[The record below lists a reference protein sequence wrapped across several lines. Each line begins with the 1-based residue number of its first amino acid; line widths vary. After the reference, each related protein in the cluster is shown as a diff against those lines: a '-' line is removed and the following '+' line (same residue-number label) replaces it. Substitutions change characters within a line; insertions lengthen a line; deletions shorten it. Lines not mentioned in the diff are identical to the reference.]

1 MLNNNIKTIVREDTD
16 YIKLFN
22 SKFNKI
28 IYNNDSAIVLF
39 NNGNICFL
47 NNDNWEKRNIGYNFN
62 IIDGCF
68 LNDKLLLICIY
79 ENNVHI
85 LQSDITDN
93 YLKFNIL
100 FETPY
105 IQNVSIHSNKKMCV
119 VIIDSSYYIINSD
132 NFTISNK
139 YSMNSYNK
147 VILFNNELIFI
158 SINDKIISFFKN
170 DVKIGSF
177 TILEQLVNIYVN
189 ELNQVFIADSK
200 NIYNTLDMI
209 SFSTILN
216 LSFSI
221 NDVLITDDIL
231 ISIGDYQYCVSSVD
245 GSNKLTLNTKSNDIE
260 KYSIAYNN
268 LIIYFVYYEKYTTKI
283 KILNKDGTLVQ
294 IKNKI
299 LFNEDI
305 VTVDNHNKSSYLF
318 YYSKNIFAEF
328 KNGSFYKF
336 EILDKIKI
344 SFDKIKLIYFLNNI
358 YLIGVS
364 NSKLRIIKLNED
376 YTYNEDITI
385 NNDLINL
392 SNISFIDCIIL
403 NDKITC
409 VLSNSSITTFF
420 TTTDFITISYNQRK
434 ISCNDTILFNGVIYL
449 IYENT
454 DNEIMLFNTNDFSS
468 ICYHFKAVNYV
479 KTKCNDDTIVTMCDN
494 ATYIVDSNLT
504 AKKLDFVITDI
515 AFGETIL
522 CIIDG
527 ILYKTDKAISTLE
540 KIDTGNK
547 TISKIEYINQYYIL
561 IYVENKISFYI
572 TSKQLKFNDL
582 YEYKTIIYK

>member
-28 IYNNDSAIVLF
+28 IYNDNNALVLF
-39 NNGNICFL
+39 DNGNIGFL
-47 NNDNWEKRNIGYNFN
+47 NNDNWEKRNIEYNYN

-68 LNDKLLLICIY
+68 LNDKLLLMCVY
-79 ENNVHI
+79 ENNVYI
-85 LQSDITDN
+85 LQSDSINN

-100 FETPY
+100 FETSY
-105 IQNVSIHSNKKMCV
+105 LKNVNMHFNKNTCV
-119 VIIDSSYYIINSD
+119 ITVDSSYY
-132 NFTISNK
+132 TIDSNLTVSSK
-139 YSMNSYNK
+139 YSMSSYDK
-147 VILFNNELIFI
+147 IILFNDELVFI
-158 SINDKIISFFKN
+158 TISDKIVSFFKN
-170 DVKIGSF
+170 DTKIISL
-177 TILEQLVNIYVN
+177 TILEQFVDINVN
-189 ELNQVFIADSK
+189 ELNQIFVVDNK
-200 NIYNTLDMI
+200 NVYRTLDLV

-216 LSFSI
+216 LDFSI
-221 NDVLITDDIL
+221 NNVLTMDDVL
-231 ISIGDYQYCVSSVD
+231 ISIGNSQYCVSNVD
-245 GSNKLTLNTKSNDIE
+245 GSDKLILNTQNNNIE

-268 LIIYFVYYEKYTTKI
+268 LIIYFVYYENYITKI
-283 KILNKDGTLVQ
+283 KILNKDGTLFQ

-305 VTVDNHNKSSYLF
+305 ITIDNHNKSSNLF

-328 KNGSFYKF
+328 KNGSFCKF

-344 SFDKIKLIYFLNNI
+344 NFDKIKLIYFLNNI
-358 YLIGVS
+358 YLIGIS

-376 YTYNEDITI
+376 YTYSEDIAI
-385 NNDLINL
+385 NSDLINL
-392 SNISFIDCIIL
+392 SNISFIDCITT

-409 VLSNSSITTFF
+409 VISNSTITTFF
-420 TTTDFITISYNQRK
+420 TTTDFITISYNQRQ

-449 IYENT
+449 IYENA

-468 ICYHFKAVNYV
+468 ICYHFKAVNYN
-479 KTKCNDDTIVTMCDN
+479 KTKCNDDTIVTICDN
-494 ATYIVDSNLT
+494 ATYIVDSNFT

-515 AFGETIL
+515 TFGETIL
-522 CIIDG
+522 CIVDG
-527 ILYKTDKAISTLE
+527 ILYKTDKTISTLE

-582 YEYKTIIYK
+582 YEYKTIVYK